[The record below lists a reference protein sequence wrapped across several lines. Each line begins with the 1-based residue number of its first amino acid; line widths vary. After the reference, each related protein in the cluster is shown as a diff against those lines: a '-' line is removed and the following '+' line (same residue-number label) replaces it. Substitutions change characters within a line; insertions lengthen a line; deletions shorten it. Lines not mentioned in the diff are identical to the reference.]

1 MPDYKNLYAYLVGE
15 IDKALTHMDNNDLLE
30 WDHVKRI
37 LQNALWEAEERVT
50 GGRRKCHNSP
60 VYAKTF
66 IICLQQ
72 RHDFFLKIL

>member
-1 MPDYKNLYAYLVGE
+1 MLKEFPSRILNDATRRRYYFMPDYQNLYAYLVGE

-50 GGRRKCHNSP
+50 GGEEEVP
-60 VYAKTF
+60 
-66 IICLQQ
+66 
-72 RHDFFLKIL
+72 